1 MTGLDRFLTE
11 PARPDRI
18 RRWSGAPWLVVAA
31 VCVGAFMGQL
41 DASIVTLALPAMR
54 GDFGQSLASV
64 QWVSLVYL
72 LVLVGSVSAVGRIAD
87 VAGRKLLYVYGFA
100 LFTLASLGCALSGSL
115 AMLLAMRVAQAL
127 GAALLQANS
136 VALIRT
142 TMGADKL
149 NRAIGIQG
157 AAQALGLALGPAVG
171 GVLIAAGGWRWVFYV
186 NLPAGVI
193 GIALGLLLL
202 PRTRVRA
209 ARTPFDVV
217 GLALLVPATASLL
230 LSLSVLGRSGPTPAV
245 ALLVLTAA
253 ILLLAFARWERRC
266 VSPLVDTSLFERG
279 GEFTAG
285 IVSGLLAY
293 LVLFGVLLVSPVYL
307 EARSTSTATAGL
319 LIAVLPLALGIVAPI
334 AGIAADR
341 FGAALVTT
349 VGLAIATAGLV
360 VGAVVAPGRIVL
372 IVVLA
377 VAGLGLGVFT
387 PANNATVARAGRDEQ
402 AGMVSGLLNMTRGV
416 GTSLGVA
423 LAAASFSLATAGG
436 EGALTAHA
444 AVTGWH
450 ATMLMLAIAA
460 GAGAL
465 VCARQLTRAS
475 TTPSDHGHEPD
486 RRRLRG
492 H

>member
-1 MTGLDRFLTE
+1 MTGLRRLLTE
-11 PARPDRI
+11 PARPDWI
-18 RRWSGAPWLVVAA
+18 RRWPGAPWLVVAA

-54 GDFGQSLASV
+54 DDFGTSLASV

-72 LVLVGSVSAVGRIAD
+72 LALVGSVSAVGRIAD

-142 TMGADKL
+142 TMSVGKL

-157 AAQALGLALGPAVG
+157 AAQALGLALGPAIG
-171 GVLIAAGGWRWVFYV
+171 GLLIGAGGWRWVFYV
-186 NLPAGVI
+186 NLPAGFI
-193 GIALGLLLL
+193 GIALGFLLL

-209 ARTPFDVV
+209 TRTPFDVI

-230 LSLSVLGRSGPTPAV
+230 LALSILGRSGPTPWV
-245 ALLVLTAA
+245 ASSALASA
-253 ILLLAFARWERRC
+253 ILLLLFASWERRC
-266 VSPLVDTSLFERG
+266 PSPLIDMSLFERG
-279 GEFTAG
+279 GTFAAG

-293 LVLFGVLLVSPVYL
+293 LVLFGVLLVSSLYL
-307 EARSTSTATAGL
+307 EAGPTSTATAGL
-319 LIAVLPLALGIVAPI
+319 LIAVLPLALGIVAPL
-334 AGIAADR
+334 AGFAADR

-349 VGLAIATAGLV
+349 VGLSIATAGLV
-360 VGAVVAPGRIVL
+360 VGAVAAPTRAVL

-402 AGMVSGLLNMTRGV
+402 AGMISGLLNMTRGV

-423 LAAASFSLATAGG
+423 LAGATFALATAGG
-436 EGALTAHA
+436 GRGLSSRSA
-444 AVTGWH
+444 ATGWH

-460 GAGAL
+460 GLGVL
-465 VCARQLTRAS
+465 VCALQFTRGARVTKAGS
-475 TTPSDHGHEPD
+475 SQAH
-486 RRRLRG
+486 RVQ
-492 H
+492 

>member
-1 MTGLDRFLTE
+1 MTGLGRLLTE

-54 GDFGQSLASV
+54 DDFGTSLASV

-142 TMGADKL
+142 TMSAGKL
-149 NRAIGIQG
+149 NRAIGVQG
-157 AAQALGLALGPAVG
+157 AAQAIGLALGPAIG
-171 GVLIAAGGWRWVFYV
+171 GLLIGAGGWRWVFYV

-193 GIALGLLLL
+193 GIGLGLLLL

-209 ARTPFDVV
+209 TRTRFDVI

-230 LSLSVLGRSGPTPAV
+230 VALSILARSGSVLWV
-245 ALLVLTAA
+245 ALLVVAA
-253 ILLLAFARWERRC
+253 AALLLTFARWERRC
-266 VSPLVDTSLFERG
+266 RSPLVDMSLFERG
-279 GEFTAG
+279 GTFAAG

-293 LVLFGVLLVSPVYL
+293 LVLFGVLLVSPLYL
-307 EARSTSTATAGL
+307 AAGSTSTATAGL
-319 LIAVLPLALGIVAPI
+319 LIAVLPLALGIVAPL

-341 FGAALVTT
+341 FGPTLVTT
-349 VGLAIATAGLV
+349 LGLVIATAGLV
-360 VGAVVAPGRIVL
+360 VGAVLAPTRAVL

-377 VAGLGLGVFT
+377 LAGLGLGLFT
-387 PANNATVARAGRDEQ
+387 PANNAMVARAGRDEQ

-423 LAAASFSLATAGG
+423 LAGATFSLTTAGG
-436 EGALTAHA
+436 GRDLSAHSA
-444 AVTGWH
+444 ATGWH

-460 GAGAL
+460 GR
-465 VCARQLTRAS
+465 V
-475 TTPSDHGHEPD
+475 
-486 RRRLRG
+486 
-492 H
+492 

>member
-1 MTGLDRFLTE
+1 MTLLRRLLTE

-54 GDFGQSLASV
+54 DDFGASLSSV

-72 LVLVGSVSAVGRIAD
+72 LVLVASVSAVGRIAD

-100 LFTLASLGCALSGSL
+100 LFTVASLGCALSGSL
-115 AMLLAMRVAQAL
+115 AMLLAMRIAQAF

-142 TMGADKL
+142 TMGAGKL

-157 AAQALGLALGPAVG
+157 AAQALGLAFGPAVG
-171 GVLIAAGGWRWVFYV
+171 GLLIAAGGWRWVFYV
-186 NLPAGVI
+186 NLPAGAV
-193 GIALGLLLL
+193 GIVLGLLLL

-209 ARTPFDVV
+209 LRKPFDVI

-230 LSLSVLGRSGPTPAV
+230 LSLSILGRSGPTLSVAV
-245 ALLVLTAA
+245 LASAA
-253 ILLLAFARWERRC
+253 VILLLGFAGWERRC
-266 VSPLVDTSLFERG
+266 PSPLVDVSLFERG
-279 GEFTAG
+279 GEFASG
-285 IVSGLLAY
+285 IISGLLAY
-293 LVLFGVLLVSPVYL
+293 LVLFGVLLVSPLYL

-319 LIAVLPLALGIVAPI
+319 LITVLPFVLGIVAPV

-341 FGAALVTT
+341 FGAAPVTT
-349 VGLAIATAGLV
+349 VGLGIATAGLV
-360 VGAVVAPGRIVL
+360 LGAVVEPSQGVL

-377 VAGLGLGVFT
+377 VAGLGLGLFT

-416 GTSLGVA
+416 GTALGVA
-423 LAAASFSLATAGG
+423 LAGATFSLAGAGG
-436 EGALTAHA
+436 TRDVGGRA

-460 GAGAL
+460 GAGVL
-465 VCARQLTRAS
+465 VCALQA
-475 TTPSDHGHEPD
+475 
-486 RRRLRG
+486 RRHVG
-492 H
+492 AT

>member
-1 MTGLDRFLTE
+1 MTPLRRLLTE

-54 GDFGQSLASV
+54 DDFGSSLASV
-64 QWVSLVYL
+64 QWVALIYL

-115 AMLLAMRVAQAL
+115 AVLLAMRVAQAL

-142 TMGADKL
+142 TMGAAQL

-171 GVLIAAGGWRWVFYV
+171 GVLIGAGGWRLVFYV
-186 NLPAGVI
+186 NLPAGAI
-193 GIALGLLLL
+193 GIVLGLLLL
-202 PRTRVRA
+202 PRTRIRA
-209 ARTPFDVV
+209 PRAPFDVV

-230 LSLSVLGRSGPTPAV
+230 LSLSVLGRSGPTVSV
-245 ALLVLTAA
+245 ASLAIAA
-253 ILLLAFARWERRC
+253 LILLLAFARWERRC
-266 VSPLVDTSLFERG
+266 PSPLVDVRLFERG
-279 GEFTAG
+279 GTFTAG
-285 IVSGLLAY
+285 ILSGLLAY
-293 LVLFGVLLVSPVYL
+293 LVLFGVLLVSPLYL
-307 EARSTSTATAGL
+307 EVRSMSTATAGL
-319 LIAVLPLALGIVAPI
+319 LITVLPLALGIVAPL

-341 FGAALVTT
+341 FGAAPITT
-349 VGLAIATAGLV
+349 LGLGIATLGLV
-360 VGAVVAPGRIVL
+360 VGVVVPPSPIVL

-377 VAGLGLGVFT
+377 TAGVGLGAFT
-387 PANNATVARAGRDEQ
+387 PANNATVARAGRDDQ

-416 GTSLGVA
+416 GTALGVA
-423 LAAASFSLATAGG
+423 LAGATFSLAAAGG
-436 EGALTAHA
+436 GRDVGVQA
-444 AVTGWH
+444 AATGWR

-460 GAGAL
+460 GTGVL
-465 VCARQLTRAS
+465 VCALQLRRHVRVSTRS
-475 TTPSDHGHEPD
+475 
-486 RRRLRG
+486 
-492 H
+492 